1 MCVNKKC
8 QNSLLLFSSSGLSLA
23 FYLSCIFLQNFP
35 TLFCY
40 FPSVPVYIFPSIF
53 FFISASFSFLFLVL
67 QFSLFFPCFS
77 GSSPVL
83 YFSIIMITTTLSID
97 AYYFYWSCEAINISI
112 NLCCPYR
119 RMVPVPDCLAKVCD
133 ET

>member
-1 MCVNKKC
+1 MSELFVVVLIFRLFSCFLPLIYFSAKF
-8 QNSLLLFSSSGLSLA
+8 SYLILLLPIC
-23 FYLSCIFLQNFP
+23 SCLHFPFNIFLHF
-35 TLFCY
+35 
-40 FPSVPVYIFPSIF
+40 SVL
-53 FFISASFSFLFLVL
+53 LFLVL

-83 YFSIIMITTTLSID
+83 YFSIIMITTILSID
-97 AYYFYWSCEAINISI
+97 AYYFYWSSEAISISI

-133 ET
+133 KT